1 MMPNN
6 LETLLATTVEG
17 LAADSGRRVYEQIAA
32 HGMHSHGEAWLS
44 EGLRY
49 IRDEKC
55 PFCSQ
60 ALDRSLLS
68 GRIALISVQPTMS

>member
-68 GRIALISVQPTMS
+68 GRIALFQCSLQ